1 MSVIFSLENPAQDK
15 SIVTKPHII
24 LVMTDQQRF
33 DTIAA
38 TGHPYMKTPD
48 LDRLVRE
55 GIYFDNCFINAP
67 SCVPSRAALFSG
79 LYPHASGVL
88 KNGQHWQKTW
98 VSNLGDAGYHCV
110 NVGKMHTIPYD
121 AKAGFHERF
130 VAENKD
136 RLMTKAAGSPTSST
150 RPLPRTS

>member
-1 MSVIFSLENPAQDK
+1 M
-15 SIVTKPHII
+15 TKPHIV

-38 TGHPYMKTPD
+38 TGHPYMKTPN

-88 KNGQHWQKTW
+88 KNRATLAEDLGQQ
-98 VSNLGDAGYHCV
+98 SGGSRLSLRQCRQDAH
-110 NVGKMHTIPYD
+110 D
-121 AKAGFHERF
+121 
-130 VAENKD
+130 
-136 RLMTKAAGSPTSST
+136 
-150 RPLPRTS
+150 PL